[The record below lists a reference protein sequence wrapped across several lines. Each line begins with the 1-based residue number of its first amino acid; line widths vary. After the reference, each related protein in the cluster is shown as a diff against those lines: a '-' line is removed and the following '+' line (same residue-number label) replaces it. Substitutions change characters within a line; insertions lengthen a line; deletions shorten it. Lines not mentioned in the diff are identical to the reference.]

1 MAKLS
6 PGKNHRNR
14 RSRGSVKERLRVS
27 NPFQF
32 ALLYHDPQ
40 LAQEMRER
48 SIVEETMWRKVDAC
62 CLTCH
67 APLIHA
73 AAGIFYCPYERAGM
87 EPRAREML
95 VGNSAGSREGR
106 VTAIPHE
113 PPAPSSY
120 SELTA

>member
-6 PGKNHRNR
+6 PGKNHGNR
-14 RSRGSVKERLRVS
+14 RPRGIVKERLRVS

-32 ALLYHDPQ
+32 ALLYHDPA

-48 SIVEETMWRKVDAC
+48 RIAEEAMWRKVDAC
-62 CLTCH
+62 CITCH

-87 EPRAREML
+87 EARARQML
-95 VGNSAGSREGR
+95 VGNSADARDGWGDRKYPASR
-106 VTAIPHE
+106 
-113 PPAPSSY
+113 PSHS
-120 SELTA
+120 SLELTA